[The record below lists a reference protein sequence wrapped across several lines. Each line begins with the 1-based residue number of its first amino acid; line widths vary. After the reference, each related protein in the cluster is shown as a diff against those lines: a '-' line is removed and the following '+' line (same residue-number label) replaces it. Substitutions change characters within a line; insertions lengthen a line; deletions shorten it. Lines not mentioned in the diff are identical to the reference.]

1 MLQPDQLKAILNT
14 IESTSYADVQSIE
27 LLMEF
32 GFKLQQWM
40 AFSGEQMSVAKEH
53 LHTQRRQKM
62 INLAGNLKANGA
74 ALSATLQKD
83 FINDSCATENAF
95 YELASRTNSSCI
107 HAIDLVRS
115 CISAMKEE
123 LKMANVQMGQP

>member
-1 MLQPDQLKAILNT
+1 MLQPDQLRAILNT
-14 IESTSYADVQSIE
+14 IEATAYSDVQSVD

-40 AFSGEQMSVAKEH
+40 AFSSEQMAIAKEQ
-53 LHTQRRQKM
+53 LHNMRRQKM

-83 FINDSCATENAF
+83 YINDCCATENAV

-115 CISAMKEE
+115 CISCLKEE
-123 LKMANVQMGQP
+123 IKMSQVQFGQP